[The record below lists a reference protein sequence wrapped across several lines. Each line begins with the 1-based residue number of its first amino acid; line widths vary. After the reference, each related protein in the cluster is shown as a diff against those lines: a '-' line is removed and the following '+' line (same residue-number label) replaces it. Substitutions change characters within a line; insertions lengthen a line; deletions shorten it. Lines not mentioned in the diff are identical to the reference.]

1 MEAMDIGNLAK
12 ECWEKLEKEIR
23 EMNHVN
29 IIITGKTGVGKST
42 LINSVFRE
50 KLAEVG
56 VGRPV
61 TKGIKLLTK
70 ENVPI
75 RIYDTKGLELGSDAQ
90 KEAKKE
96 IHDTINQCYLTND
109 PDKYINVIWYC
120 VNTQSARLEEN
131 GEAMWIDELSNTGF
145 TSVPVIIVLTK
156 AYSKKQAFELKK
168 EIESYNLNVAAIVPV
183 LAEPF
188 ELDGREPIAAYGG
201 DKLIEITFQLI
212 PESSRKAFVNAQ
224 RANVKMKSSTAR
236 KIVAATVAATF
247 GEGFVPIPFGDTPVL
262 MATQVGMIASITSVY
277 GIDLNKAMITAI
289 ISSIIGSSTMAI
301 IGRTVSANLL
311 KLIPGYGSVAG
322 GLVSGATAA
331 VLTTA
336 LGEAYIRIMELVASG
351 KMKKEDLANK
361 KGIKKMQSIFKDEFK
376 NALKRMKNK

>member
-1 MEAMDIGNLAK
+1 MDKVEIGNLAK
-12 ECWEKLEKEIR
+12 DCYKILEKEIR
-23 EMNHVN
+23 EMNHAN

-56 VGRPV
+56 IGRPV

-75 RIYDTKGLELGSDAQ
+75 RIYDTKGLELGNDSQ
-90 KEAKKE
+90 KETKKE
-96 IHDTINQCYLTND
+96 IHDTINQCLRTND
-109 PDKYINVIWYC
+109 PDKYIDVIWYC

-131 GEAMWIDELSNTGF
+131 GEAKWIDELSNTGF

-168 EIESYNLNVAAIVPV
+168 EIEGYNLNVAAIVPV
-183 LAEPF
+183 LAENF
-188 ELDGREPIAAYGG
+188 ELDGSREPIKAYGG
-201 DKLIEITFQLI
+201 DKLIEITFQLL

-224 RANVKMKSSTAR
+224 RANVKMKSATAR

-289 ISSIIGSSTMAI
+289 ISSIVGSSTMAL
-301 IGRTVSANLL
+301 IGRTLSANLL

-361 KGIKKMQSIFKDEFK
+361 KGIKTMQSIFKNEFK
-376 NALKRMKNK
+376 NALKKTK